1 LEVER
6 IEMSQRERDWLHW
19 LKQAE
24 SKQITQAKA
33 AERMGVSERWVRE
46 LLRRRK
52 KEGDRVVVHR
62 LRGRPS
68 NRKLPERMR
77 ARVMRLIEREYDD
90 FGPTLIAEYLESR
103 HGIRVGK
110 ETVRKWMIGAGVWK
124 PKRARV
130 SKIHAWR
137 ARRDSRGELVQ
148 WDTSVHAWL
157 EDRGPAQMYLVG
169 MIDDATNTLHARFV
183 KADSSE
189 QNLRVLWSYLER
201 YGRPQAVYTDKAG
214 MFQPTLAR
222 GWKTDD
228 PQPKTET
235 QIGRA
240 LRELGIEW
248 IAAHSPQAK
257 GRVERCFG
265 TLQDRLVKALRKANV
280 RTLEQANAYL
290 ENVFLPL
297 WNQRFARPAVSEV
310 EGHRGLEKLDLHSIL
325 SVVEQR
331 GVANDYT
338 VQWRGTKWQIP
349 RAAIRPGLRGSR
361 VRIEQRLDG
370 AMVASIDGRSIPLHR
385 CDGSTVPDQTR
396 PARRSRKRFQP
407 AAGQSRWMDRFRVN
421 GNPAWRA
428 YREQQSQAAG
438 ASKSD
443 QAGVSLRQQG
453 I

>member
-1 LEVER
+1 
-6 IEMSQRERDWLHW
+6 MSQRERDRLHW

-24 SKQITQAKA
+24 AKQITQAKA

-46 LLRRRK
+46 LLRRKK

-68 NRKLPERMR
+68 NRKLPERTR
-77 ARVMRLIEREYDD
+77 SRVLRWIEREYRD
-90 FGPTLIAEYLESR
+90 FGPTLIAEYLESEHR
-103 HGIRVGK
+103 LQVGK
-110 ETVRKWMIGAGVWK
+110 ETVRKWMIGAGLWK

-130 SKIHAWR
+130 AKVHSWR
-137 ARRDSRGELVQ
+137 ARRESRGELVQ

-157 EDRGPAQMYLVG
+157 EDRGPAAMYLVA

-183 KADSSE
+183 EADSTE
-189 QNLRVLWSYLER
+189 QNLRVLWGYLER

-222 GWKTDD
+222 GWKKDD
-228 PQPKTET
+228 PEGKSET

-265 TLQDRLVKALRKANV
+265 TLQDRLVKALRKAQV

-297 WNQRFARPAVSEV
+297 WNQRFVRPPASAV
-310 EGHRGLEKLDLHSIL
+310 EGHRGLEKLELGSIL
-325 SVVEQR
+325 SIVEPR

-338 VQWRGTKWQIP
+338 VQWHGVKWQIP
-349 RAAIRPGLRGSR
+349 RAVIRPGLRGSR
-361 VRIEQRLDG
+361 LRIEQRLD
-370 AMVASIDGRSIPLHR
+370 ATLVARIAGQSVALER
-385 CDGSTVPDQTR
+385 CDGTLLANKATLARR
-396 PARRSRKRFQP
+396 PAKRFQP
-407 AAGQSRWMDRFRVN
+407 APGQSRWMDHFHVT
-421 GNPAWRA
+421 GNAAWRA
-428 YREQQSQAAG
+428 DRDQQSKATGASSESPRDTAG
-438 ASKSD
+438 A
-443 QAGVSLRQQG
+443 SLRQQG

>member
-1 LEVER
+1 
-6 IEMSQRERDWLHW
+6 MSQRERDRLHW

-24 SKQITQAKA
+24 AKQITRAKA

-46 LLRRRK
+46 LLRRK
-52 KEGDRVVVHR
+52 KKAGDRVVVHR

-68 NRKLPERMR
+68 NRKLPERTR
-77 ARVMRLIEREYDD
+77 SRVLRWIQREYSD
-90 FGPTLIAEYLESR
+90 FGPTLIAEYLQSE
-103 HGIRVGK
+103 HGLEVGK
-110 ETVRKWMIGAGVWK
+110 ETVRKWMVGAGLWK
-124 PKRARV
+124 TKRARV
-130 SKIHAWR
+130 GKVHSWR
-137 ARRDSRGELVQ
+137 ARRESRGELVQ

-157 EDRGPAQMYLVG
+157 EDRGPALMYLVG

-183 KADSSE
+183 ESDTTD

-222 GWKTDD
+222 GWKSDD
-228 PQPKTET
+228 PEPKTET

-265 TLQDRLVKALRKANV
+265 TLQDRLVKALRKAQV

-290 ENVFLPL
+290 EKVFLPL
-297 WNQRFARPAVSEV
+297 WNERFARSAASEV
-310 EGHRGLEKLDLHSIL
+310 EGHRGLEKLDLGSIL

-338 VQWRGTKWQIP
+338 VQWRGVKWQIP
-349 RAAIRPGLRGSR
+349 KAAIRPGLRGSR
-361 VRIEQRLDG
+361 LRIEQRLDG
-370 AMVASIDGRSIPLHR
+370 TMVARIDGRSVALQGCQAITTANEPR
-385 CDGSTVPDQTR
+385 KERR
-396 PARRSRKRFQP
+396 PGKRFQP
-407 AAGQSRWMDRFRVN
+407 APGQSRWMDRFRVN
-421 GNPAWRA
+421 GNAAWRSF
-428 YREQQSQAAG
+428 REQQSKTAEG
-438 ASKSD
+438 LD
-443 QAGVSLRQQG
+443 IPGETAGVSLRQQG

>member
-1 LEVER
+1 
-6 IEMSQRERDWLHW
+6 MSQRERDRLHW

-24 SKQITQAKA
+24 AKQITQAKA
-33 AERMGVSERWVRE
+33 AGRMGVSERWVRQ

-68 NRKLPERMR
+68 NRKLSERTR
-77 ARVMRLIEREYDD
+77 SRVLRLIKREYRD
-90 FGPTLIAEYLESR
+90 FGPTLIAEYLKSE
-103 HGIRVGK
+103 HGIGVGK
-110 ETVRKWMIGAGVWK
+110 ETVRKWMIGAGMWK
-124 PKRARV
+124 PKRARLAQV
-130 SKIHAWR
+130 HSWR
-137 ARRDSRGELVQ
+137 ARRESRGELLQ

-157 EDRGPAQMYLVG
+157 EDRGPARMYLVG
-169 MIDDATNTLHARFV
+169 MIDDASNTLHARFV
-183 KADSSE
+183 EADSTE

-228 PQPKTET
+228 PEPRAET

-265 TLQDRLVKALRKANV
+265 TLQDRLVKALRKAKV
-280 RTLEQANAYL
+280 GTLDQANAYL
-290 ENVFLPL
+290 EKVFLPL
-297 WNQRFARPAVSEV
+297 WNQRFARPPASAV
-310 EGHRGLEKLDLHSIL
+310 EGHRRLEKLDLSSIL

-338 VQWRGTKWQIP
+338 VPWCGVKWQIP

-361 VRIEQRLDG
+361 LRIEQRLDG
-370 AMVASIDGRSIPLHR
+370 TMVARINGRSVALQR
-385 CDGSTVPDQTR
+385 CEGTAVPNQTR
-396 PARRSRKRFQP
+396 MVRRSGKRFQP
-407 AAGQSRWMDRFRVN
+407 APGQSRWMDRFRVS
-421 GNPAWRA
+421 GNAAWRA
-428 YREQQSQAAG
+428 YRQQQSKAA
-438 ASKSD
+438 SPSESQSD
-443 QAGVSLRQQG
+443 PAGVSLRQQG

>member
-1 LEVER
+1 
-6 IEMSQRERDWLHW
+6 MSQRERDRLHW

-24 SKQITQAKA
+24 AKQITQAKA

-68 NRKLPERMR
+68 NRKLSERTR
-77 ARVMRLIEREYDD
+77 SRVLGLIEREYRD
-90 FGPTLIAEYLESR
+90 FGPTLIAEYLESE

-110 ETVRKWMIGAGVWK
+110 ETVRKWMIGAGLWK
-124 PKRARV
+124 PKRARMAKV
-130 SKIHAWR
+130 HSWR
-137 ARRDSRGELVQ
+137 ARRESRGELVQ

-157 EDRGPAQMYLVG
+157 EDRGPARMYLVG

-183 KADSSE
+183 EADSTE
-189 QNLRVLWSYLER
+189 QNLGVLWSYLER

-222 GWKTDD
+222 GWKRDD
-228 PQPKTET
+228 PQPKAET

-265 TLQDRLVKALRKANV
+265 TLQDRLVKALRKAKVRSLEPANV
-280 RTLEQANAYL
+280 YL
-290 ENVFLPL
+290 EKVFLPL
-297 WNQRFARPAVSEV
+297 WNQRFTRPPVSAV
-310 EGHRGLEKLDLHSIL
+310 EGHRRLEKLDLPSIL
-325 SVVEQR
+325 SVMEPR

-338 VQWRGTKWQIP
+338 VQWRGVKWQIP

-361 VRIEQRLDG
+361 LRIEQRLDRT
-370 AMVASIDGRSIPLHR
+370 MVARIDGRPVVLQR
-385 CDGSTVPDQTR
+385 CDGTTVANQTR
-396 PARRSRKRFQP
+396 IVPGPGQRFQP
-407 AAGQSRWMDRFRVN
+407 APGQSRWMDRFQVS
-421 GNPAWRA
+421 GNAAWRA
-428 YREQQSQAAG
+428 YREQQSKAARPSEG
-438 ASKSD
+438 TSD
-443 QAGVSLRQQG
+443 SAGISLRQPG

>member
-1 LEVER
+1 
-6 IEMSQRERDWLHW
+6 MSQEERDRLHW

-24 SKQITQAKA
+24 GKQITQAKA
-33 AERMGVSERWVRE
+33 AERMGVSERWVRK

-68 NRKLPERMR
+68 NRKL
-77 ARVMRLIEREYDD
+77 AKRVRSQVLRLVEREYRD
-90 FGPTLIAEYLESR
+90 FGPTLIAEYLQSE
-103 HGIRVGK
+103 HGIGVGK
-110 ETVRKWMIGAGVWK
+110 ETVRKWMIEAGIWK
-124 PKRARV
+124 AKRARV
-130 SKIHAWR
+130 VQVHSWR
-137 ARRDSRGELVQ
+137 ARRDSRGELLQ

-157 EDRGPAQMYLVG
+157 EDRGPALMYLVG

-183 KADSSE
+183 EADSTE

-222 GWKTDD
+222 GWKSDN
-228 PQPKTET
+228 PEPKTET

-265 TLQDRLVKALRKANV
+265 TLQDRLVKALRKAKV

-290 ENVFLPL
+290 EKVFLPL
-297 WNQRFARPAVSEV
+297 WNQRFARPPASAV
-310 EGHRGLEKLDLHSIL
+310 EGHRRLEKLDLSSIL

-331 GVANDYT
+331 RVANDYT
-338 VQWRGTKWQIP
+338 VQWRGLKWQIP
-349 RAAIRPGLRGSR
+349 RTAIRAGLRGSR
-361 VRIEQRLDG
+361 LRIEQRLDG
-370 AMVASIDGRSIPLHR
+370 TMVARIDGQSVTLQR
-385 CDGSTVPDQTR
+385 CEGTSAPNQT
-396 PARRSRKRFQP
+396 PMLRRSGKRFQP
-407 AAGQSRWMDRFRVN
+407 APGQSHWMDHFRVS
-421 GNPAWRA
+421 GNAAWRA
-428 YREQQSQAAG
+428 YRQEQSKGAG
-438 ASKSD
+438 KTESVGDS
-443 QAGVSLRQQG
+443 AGVSLRQPG
-453 I
+453 T

>member
-1 LEVER
+1 
-6 IEMSQRERDWLHW
+6 MSQRERDRLHW

-24 SKQITQAKA
+24 AKQITQAKA
-33 AERMGVSERWVRE
+33 AERMGVSERWVRQ

-68 NRKLPERMR
+68 NRKLSERTR
-77 ARVMRLIEREYDD
+77 SRVLRLIQREYRD
-90 FGPTLIAEYLESR
+90 FGPTLIAEYLGSE
-103 HGIRVGK
+103 HGVRVGK
-110 ETVRKWMIGAGVWK
+110 ETVRKWMIGAGMWK
-124 PKRARV
+124 PKRARLAQV
-130 SKIHAWR
+130 HSWR
-137 ARRDSRGELVQ
+137 VRRESRGELLQ

-157 EDRGPAQMYLVG
+157 EDRGPALMYLVG
-169 MIDDATNTLHARFV
+169 MIDDASNTLHARFV
-183 KADSSE
+183 EADSTE

-228 PQPKTET
+228 PEPKAET

-265 TLQDRLVKALRKANV
+265 TLQDRLVKALRKAKV
-280 RTLEQANAYL
+280 GTLEQANAYL
-290 ENVFLPL
+290 EKVFLPL
-297 WNQRFARPAVSEV
+297 WNQRFARPPASAV
-310 EGHRGLEKLDLHSIL
+310 EGHRRLEKLDLSSIL

-338 VQWRGTKWQIP
+338 VPWRGVKWQIP
-349 RAAIRPGLRGSR
+349 HAAIRPGLRGSR
-361 VRIEQRLDG
+361 LRIEQRLDG
-370 AMVASIDGRSIPLHR
+370 TMVARIDGRSVALQR
-385 CDGSTVPDQTR
+385 CDGTAVPNQTR
-396 PARRSRKRFQP
+396 MARRSGKRFQP
-407 AAGQSRWMDRFRVN
+407 APGQSRWMDRFRVS
-421 GNPAWRA
+421 GNAAWRA
-428 YREQQSQAAG
+428 YRQQQQSKAARP
-438 ASKSD
+438 SESQSD
-443 QAGVSLRQQG
+443 PAGVSLRQQG

>member
-1 LEVER
+1 
-6 IEMSQRERDWLHW
+6 MSQQERDRLHW

-24 SKQITQAKA
+24 AKQITQAKA
-33 AERMGVSERWVRE
+33 AERMGVSERWVRQ

-68 NRKLPERMR
+68 NRKLSERTR
-77 ARVMRLIEREYDD
+77 SRVLRWIEREYGD
-90 FGPTLIAEYLESR
+90 FGPTLIAEYLESE

-110 ETVRKWMIGAGVWK
+110 ETLRKWMIGAGLWK
-124 PKRARV
+124 AKRARV
-130 SKIHAWR
+130 GKVHSWR
-137 ARRDSRGELVQ
+137 ARRESRGELVQ

-157 EDRGPAQMYLVG
+157 EDRGPALVYLVG

-183 KADSSE
+183 ETDSTE
-189 QNLRVLWSYLER
+189 QNLGVLWSYLER

-228 PQPKTET
+228 PEPKAET

-257 GRVERCFG
+257 GRVERCFR
-265 TLQDRLVKALRKANV
+265 TLQDRLVKALRKAKV
-280 RTLEQANAYL
+280 GTLEQANTYL

-297 WNQRFARPAVSEV
+297 WNQRFARPPASPV
-310 EGHRGLEKLDLHSIL
+310 EGHRRLEKLDLSSIL
-325 SVVEQR
+325 SVVEPR

-338 VQWRGTKWQIP
+338 VQWRGVKWQIP
-349 RAAIRPGLRGSR
+349 RAGIRPGLRGSR
-361 VRIEQRLDG
+361 LRIEQRLDG
-370 AMVASIDGRSIPLHR
+370 RMVARIDGRSVALQR
-385 CDGSTVPDQTR
+385 CAGTTAPNQTLNA
-396 PARRSRKRFQP
+396 PRSGQRYQP
-407 AAGQSRWMDRFRVN
+407 GPGQSRWMDRFRVN
-421 GNPAWRA
+421 GNTAWRA
-428 YREQQSQAAG
+428 YREQQSKSKAA
-438 ASKSD
+438 KLPD
-443 QAGVSLRQQG
+443 N
-453 I
+453 

>member
-1 LEVER
+1 
-6 IEMSQRERDWLHW
+6 MSQRERDRLHW

-33 AERMGVSERWVRE
+33 AERMGVSERWVRQ

-62 LRGRPS
+62 LRGRAS
-68 NRKLPERMR
+68 NRKLP
-77 ARVMRLIEREYDD
+77 ARTRSRVLRLIEREYRD
-90 FGPTLIAEYLESR
+90 FGPTLIGEYLESE

-110 ETVRKWMIGAGVWK
+110 ETVRKWMIGAGLWQA
-124 PKRARV
+124 KRARLAQV
-130 SKIHAWR
+130 HSWR
-137 ARRDSRGELVQ
+137 ARRESGGELLQ

-157 EDRGPAQMYLVG
+157 EDRGPARMYLVG

-183 KADSSE
+183 EADSTE
-189 QNLRVLWSYLER
+189 QNLKVLWSYLER

-228 PQPKTET
+228 PEPKRET

-265 TLQDRLVKALRKANV
+265 TLQDRLVKALRKAKIG
-280 RTLEQANAYL
+280 TLEQANVYL
-290 ENVFLPL
+290 EKVFLPL
-297 WNQRFARPAVSEV
+297 WNQRFARPPARPA
-310 EGHRGLEKLDLHSIL
+310 EGHRGLEKLDLSSIL

-338 VQWRGTKWQIP
+338 VQWRGVKWQIP
-349 RAAIRPGLRGSR
+349 RAEIRSGLRRSR
-361 VRIEQRLDG
+361 LRIEQRLDG
-370 AMVASIDGRSIPLHR
+370 TMVARIDGRSVALQR
-385 CDGSTVPDQTR
+385 CDGTTVPNETR
-396 PARRSRKRFQP
+396 IVRRPGKRFQP
-407 AAGQSRWMDRFRVN
+407 ASGQSRWMDRFQVS
-421 GNPAWRA
+421 GNAAWRA
-428 YREQQSQAAG
+428 YRQQQSEAARP
-438 ASKSD
+438 SQSPSD
-443 QAGVSLRQQG
+443 SAGISLRQQG

>member
-1 LEVER
+1 
-6 IEMSQRERDWLHW
+6 MSQQERDRLHW

-24 SKQITQAKA
+24 AKQITQAKA

-62 LRGRPS
+62 LQGRSS
-68 NRKLPERMR
+68 NRKLPERQR
-77 ARVMRLIEREYDD
+77 SRVLRLVEREYRD
-90 FGPTLIAEYLESR
+90 FGPTLIAEYVESE

-110 ETVRKWMIGAGVWK
+110 ETVRKWMIGAGLWK

-130 SKIHAWR
+130 AKVHSWR
-137 ARRDSRGELVQ
+137 APRETRGELLQ

-183 KADSSE
+183 EADSTE
-189 QNLRVLWSYLER
+189 QNLRVLWSYLEQ

-214 MFQPTLAR
+214 MFQPTLPR

-228 PQPKTET
+228 PAGKTET

-265 TLQDRLVKALRKANV
+265 TLQDRLVKALRKAKV

-290 ENVFLPL
+290 EKVFLPL
-297 WNQRFARPAVSEV
+297 WNQRFARPPASPV
-310 EGHRGLEKLDLHSIL
+310 EGHRRLEKLDLSSIL
-325 SVVEQR
+325 SVVESR
-331 GVANDYT
+331 AVANDYT
-338 VQWRGTKWQIP
+338 VQWCGVKWQIP
-349 RAAIRPGLRGSR
+349 RVAIRPGLRGSGL
-361 VRIEQRLDG
+361 RIEQRLDG
-370 AMVASIDGRSIPLHR
+370 TMVARIDGRSVALQR
-385 CDGSTVPDQTR
+385 CDGTGVRNETPVVRR
-396 PARRSRKRFQP
+396 PSQSFQSARGP
-407 AAGQSRWMDRFRVN
+407 SRWMDGFRVS
-421 GNPAWRA
+421 GNAAWRA
-428 YREQQSQAAG
+428 YREQQSKSKAAQPPT
-438 ASKSD
+438 S
-443 QAGVSLRQQG
+443 
-453 I
+453 

>member
-1 LEVER
+1 
-6 IEMSQRERDWLHW
+6 MSQRERDRLHW

-24 SKQITQAKA
+24 GKQITQAKA
-33 AERMGVSERWVRE
+33 AERMAVSERWVRE

-68 NRKLPERMR
+68 NRKLPERTR
-77 ARVMRLIEREYDD
+77 SRVLRLIEREYRD
-90 FGPTLIAEYLESR
+90 FGPTLIAEYLENK
-103 HGIRVGK
+103 HGMGVGK
-110 ETVRKWMIGAGVWK
+110 ETVRKWMIGAGLWK

-130 SKIHAWR
+130 AKVHSWR
-137 ARRDSRGELVQ
+137 ARRESRGELVQ

-157 EDRGPAQMYLVG
+157 EDRGPGRMYLVG

-183 KADSSE
+183 EADTTE

-228 PQPKTET
+228 PEPKIET

-265 TLQDRLVKALRKANV
+265 TLQDRLVKALRKAKV

-290 ENVFLPL
+290 EEVFLPL
-297 WNQRFARPAVSEV
+297 WNQRFVRPPASTA
-310 EGHRGLEKLDLHSIL
+310 EGHRRLEKLDLSSIL
-325 SVVEQR
+325 SVVEPR
-331 GVANDYT
+331 GVTNDYT
-338 VQWRGTKWQIP
+338 VQWRGVKWQIP
-349 RAAIRPGLRGSR
+349 RTVIRPGLRGSR
-361 VRIEQRLDG
+361 LRIEQRLDG
-370 AMVASIDGRSIPLHR
+370 TMVARIDGRSVALQR
-385 CDGSTVPDQTR
+385 CDGTALITAAPK
-396 PARRSRKRFQP
+396 SRQPVKRFQP
-407 AAGQSRWMDRFRVN
+407 APGPSRWMDRFRVS

-428 YREQQSQAAG
+428 YREEQSKSQAAQPP
-438 ASKSD
+438 AS
-443 QAGVSLRQQG
+443 
-453 I
+453 

>member
-1 LEVER
+1 
-6 IEMSQRERDWLHW
+6 MSQRERDRLHW
-19 LKQAE
+19 LIQAE
-24 SKQITQAKA
+24 AKQITQAKA
-33 AERMGVSERWVRE
+33 AERMGVSERWVRQ

-68 NRKLPERMR
+68 NRKLSERTR
-77 ARVMRLIEREYDD
+77 SGVLRLIQREYRD
-90 FGPTLIAEYLESR
+90 FGPTLIAEYLESE
-103 HGIRVGK
+103 HGIGVGK
-110 ETVRKWMIGAGVWK
+110 ETVRKWMIGAGMWK
-124 PKRARV
+124 PKRARLAQV
-130 SKIHAWR
+130 HSWR
-137 ARRDSRGELVQ
+137 ARRESRGELLQ

-157 EDRGPAQMYLVG
+157 EDRGPARMYLVG
-169 MIDDATNTLHARFV
+169 MIDDASNTLHARFV
-183 KADSSE
+183 EADSTE

-222 GWKTDD
+222 GWKSDD
-228 PQPKTET
+228 PEPKAET

-265 TLQDRLVKALRKANV
+265 TLQDRLVKALRKAKV
-280 RTLEQANAYL
+280 GTVEQANAYL
-290 ENVFLPL
+290 EKVFLPL
-297 WNQRFARPAVSEV
+297 WNQRFARPPASAV
-310 EGHRGLEKLDLHSIL
+310 EGHRRLEKLDLSSIL

-338 VQWRGTKWQIP
+338 VPWRGVKWQIP

-361 VRIEQRLDG
+361 LRIEQRLDG
-370 AMVASIDGRSIPLHR
+370 TMVARIDGRSVALQR
-385 CDGSTVPDQTR
+385 CDGPAVPNQTR
-396 PARRSRKRFQP
+396 MLRRSGKRFQP
-407 AAGQSRWMDRFRVN
+407 APGRSRWMDRFRVS
-421 GNPAWRA
+421 GNAAWRA
-428 YREQQSQAAG
+428 YRQQQSKAARL
-438 ASKSD
+438 SESQSD
-443 QAGVSLRQQG
+443 PAGVSLRQPG